1 MLVVGGGGRL
11 ARAIGRAA
19 PGRARLESRRNL
31 DIRDP
36 AAVRER
42 LAALRPA
49 ALVNCA
55 VVNGV
60 DAIEQA
66 PEPAHAV
73 NALAPGVLA
82 RCCAE
87 TGTPFIHISTDY
99 VFGGRDGGPWP
110 EDAPHAPVNAYG
122 RMKAEGEAR
131 VLEAFPGACVV
142 RVAWLFGDGGCFVAQ
157 MIERARRQGEISVVA
172 DQVGSPT
179 PINALAT
186 RLLALADLMAAGDVR
201 VPQVLHLAGGP
212 PVSRFDWVR
221 TAFEAYREAG
231 GEALRLRPVAQG
243 STDAAAPRPA
253 FSALDVS
260 RAEALFG
267 WRLPWAERTAAI
279 GRAGALAER
288 PEG

>member
-1 MLVVGGGGRL
+1 MRPVLVTGGAGRL

-19 PGRARLESRRNL
+19 PGRAKLESRKGL

-36 AAVRER
+36 AAVRKR
-42 LAALRPA
+42 LAELRPA
-49 ALVNCA
+49 ALINCA

-66 PEPAHAV
+66 PERAYPV
-73 NALAPGVLA
+73 NALAPGALA

-99 VFGGRDGGPWP
+99 VFGAAAGGPWP

-131 VLEAFPGACVV
+131 VLDAFPGACVV
-142 RVAWLFGDGGCFVAQ
+142 RVAWLFGDEGCFIAQ
-157 MIERARRQGEISVVA
+157 MLERARREGEAAVVT

-179 PINALAT
+179 PVDELAA
-186 RLLALADLMAAGDVR
+186 RLVALADLMAASDPR
-201 VPQVLHLAGGP
+201 VPPVLHLAGGP

-221 TAFEAYREAG
+221 TAFEAYRGAG
-231 GEALRLRPVAQG
+231 GQTLRLRPVALEATG
-243 STDAAAPRPA
+243 AAAPRPA
-253 FSALDVS
+253 FSALDVTL
-260 RAEALFG
+260 AEALFG
-267 WRLPWAERTAAI
+267 WRLPWAERTAAL
-279 GRAGALAER
+279 GRSAALR
-288 PEG
+288 I